1 MHSTKKPQKRLIVN
15 ADDFG
20 LDPAINHGI
29 IEAFKNGIVTNT
41 SLVVCGKACD
51 EAIELAR
58 KGRGLGVGIHL
69 ALNEESPISRRDKI
83 GTLIGK
89 DGRFF
94 GLSNFLRRFFLRTIN
109 PKHVYSEF
117 EAQIER
123 FTKSGIEPTH
133 LDSHNHIH
141 HLPEIF
147 DITLKLAQRFGI
159 PRIRLSR
166 NSMATFLKTHRYRR
180 GVAVMGLSTLAN
192 IQSRKIG
199 QYKIR
204 TPDCCYGLIESGR
217 LDENRL
223 SAILNS
229 LLVGTSE
236 LICHPGIGTAGLS
249 KKYRWGY
256 LWGDELKTL
265 TSQNARSLIDRLGIE
280 LIQYDAI

>member
-41 SLVVCGKACD
+41 SLVVCGKAHD

-58 KGRGLGVGIHL
+58 KHRLGVGIHL
-69 ALNEESPISRRDKI
+69 ALNEESPILRRDKI
-83 GTLIGK
+83 ETLIGK

-94 GLSNFLRRFFLRTIN
+94 GLSNFLRRFFLRTIDL
-109 PKHVYSEF
+109 KHIYSEF

-133 LDSHNHIH
+133 LDSHNHVHI
-141 HLPEIF
+141 LPEIF
-147 DITLKLAQRFGI
+147 DITLKLARRFGI

-166 NSMATFLKTHRYRR
+166 NSMATLLKTRRYRR

-199 QYKIR
+199 QYKVR
-204 TPDCCYGLIESGR
+204 TPDRCCGLIESGR
-217 LDENRL
+217 LDESRL
-223 SAILNS
+223 KDILNS

-256 LWGDELKTL
+256 FWGDELKAL
-265 TSQNARSLIDRLGIE
+265 TSQNTRSLIDRLGIE